1 MIMKKTMFALVCM
14 LMAAGTAMAQ
24 KTFTFGPKVG
34 VDYTHWWGKNINDES
49 ALSYQAGVFMEY
61 RMNNKFAIAPEVV
74 FAAHKRPKMEWKDWW
89 LSEELTRDITTTYQ
103 TNYINIPVMLK
114 YYVTSS
120 LSIDLG
126 PQFGFKVYDKS
137 TDKWDDSSGHWEEKH
152 NMGHRG
158 FDFGLGLGATY
169 NFNEKVFVQL
179 RYTLGLVTLYK
190 GGNARNGNAQLS
202 IGYRF

>member
-1 MIMKKTMFALVCM
+1 MKKTMIALVCM

-74 FAAHKRPKMEWKDWW
+74 FAAHNRPKMERHSWMNEYPACDG
-89 LSEELTRDITTTYQ
+89 DVTTSYH

-114 YYVTSS
+114 YYATSS

-126 PQFGFKVYDKS
+126 PQFGFKVYDRY
-137 TDKWDDSSGHWEEKH
+137 TDKWEERGNEMKEKH
-152 NMGHRG
+152 NMYHRS

-179 RYTLGLVTLYK
+179 RYTLGLVPLYK
-190 GGNARNGNAQLS
+190 DGNARNGNAQLS
-202 IGYRF
+202 IGVRF

>member
-34 VDYTHWWGKNINDES
+34 VDYTHQWGKNINDES

-61 RMNNKFAIAPEVV
+61 RLNNKFAIAPEVV

-89 LSEELTRDITTTYQ
+89 LSEEPTRDITTTYQ

-137 TDKWDDSSGHWEEKH
+137 TDKWDD
-152 NMGHRG
+152 
-158 FDFGLGLGATY
+158 

-179 RYTLGLVTLYK
+179 RYTLGLVPLYK
-190 GGNARNGNAQLS
+190 DGNARNGNAQLS

>member
-1 MIMKKTMFALVCM
+1 MKKTFIALVCM

-24 KTFTFGPKVG
+24 KNFTIGPKVG
-34 VDYTHWWGKNINDES
+34 VDYTHWWGENINDES

-61 RMNNKFAIAPEVV
+61 RFSSKFAIAPEVV
-74 FAAHKRPKMEWKDWW
+74 FAAHNRPKMEWQSWW
-89 LSEELTRDITTTYQ
+89 LDEYPTRDITTTYH
-103 TNYINIPVMLK
+103 TNYINIPVMFK
-114 YYVTSS
+114 YYLTPS

-137 TDKWDDSSGHWEEKH
+137 TDKWEDSNGYWEEKH
-152 NMGHRG
+152 NMGHRS
-158 FDFGLGLGATY
+158 FDFGLGLCATY

-179 RYTLGLVTLYK
+179 RYTLGLVPLYK
-190 GGNARNGNAQLS
+190 DGNARNGNAQLS

>member
-1 MIMKKTMFALVCM
+1 MKKTMFALVCM

-61 RMNNKFAIAPEVV
+61 RFSNKFAIAPEVV
-74 FAAHKRPKMEWKDWW
+74 FAAHNRPKMEWKDWI
-89 LSEELTRDITTTYQ
+89 DKDPAVDVITTYH
-103 TNYINIPVMLK
+103 TNYINIPVMFK
-114 YYVTSS
+114 YYATSS

-126 PQFGFKVYDKS
+126 PQFGLKVYDKY
-137 TDKWDDSSGHWEEKH
+137 TDKWEEDGKKMKEKH
-152 NMGHRG
+152 NMGNRS
-158 FDFGLGLGATY
+158 FDFGLGLGLTY

-179 RYTLGLVTLYK
+179 RYTLGLVPLYK
-190 GGNARNGNAQLS
+190 GSNARNGNAQLS

>member
-1 MIMKKTMFALVCM
+1 MKKTFIALVCM

-34 VDYTHWWGKNINDES
+34 ADYTHQWGKNINDES

-61 RMNNKFAIAPEVV
+61 RLNNKFAIAPEVV

-89 LSEELTRDITTTYQ
+89 LSEEPTRDITTTYQ
-103 TNYINIPVMLK
+103 TNYINIPVMFK

-126 PQFGFKVYDKS
+126 PQFGFKATWATEALISASGLARPIISMKRS
-137 TDKWDDSSGHWEEKH
+137 LFSS
-152 NMGHRG
+152 
-158 FDFGLGLGATY
+158 ATPW
-169 NFNEKVFVQL
+169 
-179 RYTLGLVTLYK
+179 
-190 GGNARNGNAQLS
+190 A
-202 IGYRF
+202 